1 VVKWIVQ
8 EHSTIGGNV
17 LQLVEMGPGRG
28 ILMNNI
34 IKVSFFFSIIKIEK
48 NKSEFFKVLK
58 KQKYSNTHTFFA
70 LYESSPR
77 MRRLQAQTLLGRS
90 VNKV

>member
-8 EHSTIGGNV
+8 EHATIGGNV

-34 IKVSFFFSIIKIEK
+34 IKVSFFF
-48 NKSEFFKVLK
+48 L
-58 KQKYSNTHTFFA
+58 
-70 LYESSPR
+70 
-77 MRRLQAQTLLGRS
+77 
-90 VNKV
+90 